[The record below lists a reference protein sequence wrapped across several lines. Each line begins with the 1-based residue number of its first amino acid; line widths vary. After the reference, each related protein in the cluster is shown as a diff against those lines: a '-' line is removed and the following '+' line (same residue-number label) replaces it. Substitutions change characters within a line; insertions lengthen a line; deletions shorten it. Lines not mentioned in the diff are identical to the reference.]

1 MTKSFKQGDYV
12 YVPSNVLM
20 FLYDRAPLPGDYGSE
35 FKRSMRT
42 KEPQHLMFIDQSNN
56 SWIQVFYEG
65 NLWTV
70 EVDHVYEAGEECE
83 R

>member
-1 MTKSFKQGDYV
+1 MKKFKWGDYV

-20 FLYDRAPLPGDYGSE
+20 FLYDRPDLPGAQTDYKTSV
-35 FKRSMRT
+35 RT
-42 KEPQHLMFIDQSNN
+42 KKPQHLMFIDQSNN